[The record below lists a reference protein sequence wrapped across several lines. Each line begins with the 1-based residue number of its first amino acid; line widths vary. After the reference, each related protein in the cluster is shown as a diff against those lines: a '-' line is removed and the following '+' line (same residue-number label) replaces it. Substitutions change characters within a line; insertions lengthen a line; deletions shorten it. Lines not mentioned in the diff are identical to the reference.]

1 MRHPRL
7 TLASAVHPPLVAVA
21 HGSKDPRAAATVS
34 ELLGVVASRAADATG
49 GGVDVRAA
57 FLDHCAPSLA
67 QVLGALDGDT
77 VGDGGRG
84 RRPRAK
90 ARAAVG
96 GLRSDGAQRRSDE
109 GADSGLE
116 RAVGRGP
123 ERSGKTQCIVVPLL
137 LTAAYH
143 SKSDIPAQLAA
154 ALGAADRGTALD
166 VRCADTL
173 GPHPLLLAALERRL
187 REAGVAIDSAADRA
201 RTAVV
206 LAAAGS
212 SDPAANATIGEL
224 AAGWQRDRGWRAV
237 VPAYASA
244 AGPSPAQAVA
254 GLARAGGPVVV
265 ATYLLAPGYFA
276 DKIRAAS
283 AEAGA
288 SAVSG
293 VLGAAPEVADVVLAR
308 YRAAALAA
316 GAADEGLCDRLL
328 PDSGY
333 SGRAV
338 ATRRLGPVSKV
349 LHTGKPTWNGCYG
362 ACAAPRITLRGRL
375 MRPERADRPREEGN
389 AHLARRRVSSRGYVG
404 RVG

>member
-7 TLASAVHPPLVAVA
+7 TLASAAGRPPLVAVA

-34 ELLGVVASRAADATG
+34 ELLGVVAARAAEASGDV
-49 GGVDVRAA
+49 VDVRAA
-57 FLDHCAPSLA
+57 FLDHCAPSLPQA
-67 QVLGALDGDT
+67 LSALGGDR
-77 VGDGGRG
+77 DGGH
-84 RRPRAK
+84 
-90 ARAAVG
+90 ARSCV
-96 GLRSDGAQRRSDE
+96 
-109 GADSGLE
+109 
-116 RAVGRGP
+116 
-123 ERSGKTQCIVVPLL
+123 VVPLL

-154 ALGAADRGTALD
+154 ATGAAGGGPAVD

-187 REAGVAIDSAADRA
+187 REAGVALDSAADRA

-212 SDPAANATIGEL
+212 SDPAANATIAEL

-237 VPAYASA
+237 APAYASA
-244 AGPSPAQAVA
+244 AGPSPAQAVSDLDPA
-254 GLARAGGPVVV
+254 QGPVVV

-283 AEAGA
+283 TDAGA

-308 YRAAALAA
+308 YRAAAALAA
-316 GAADEGLCDRLL
+316 GGAEARLCDRLR
-328 PDSGY
+328 PESGY
-333 SGRAV
+333 SDRAV

-375 MRPERADRPREEGN
+375 MRPERADGPREEGN

>member
-7 TLASAVHPPLVAVA
+7 TLASAVRPPLVAVA

-34 ELLGVVASRAADATG
+34 ELLGLVASRAAVTTG

-57 FLDHCAPSLA
+57 FLDHCAPSLP
-67 QVLGALDGDT
+67 QVLGALHGDAGGDGDA
-77 VGDGGRG
+77 GGG
-84 RRPRAK
+84 G
-90 ARAAVG
+90 ARA
-96 GLRSDGAQRRSDE
+96 RS
-109 GADSGLE
+109 
-116 RAVGRGP
+116 
-123 ERSGKTQCIVVPLL
+123 CIVVPLL

-154 ALGAADRGTALD
+154 ASGAADGGTALD
-166 VRCADTL
+166 VGCADTL

-212 SDPAANATIGEL
+212 SDPAANATIAEL

-254 GLARAGGPVVV
+254 DLTSAEGPVVV

-316 GAADEGLCDRLL
+316 GAADEGQCDRLL

-375 MRPERADRPREEGN
+375 MRPDRADGPREEGN
-389 AHLARRRVSSRGYVG
+389 AHLARRRLSAGCYLG
-404 RVG
+404 RVGK

>member
-7 TLASAVHPPLVAVA
+7 TLASAVRPPLVAVA

-34 ELLGVVASRAADATG
+34 ELLGLVASRAADATG

-67 QVLGALDGDT
+67 QVLGALDGDAD
-77 VGDGGRG
+77 GADGGG
-84 RRPRAK
+84 R
-90 ARAAVG
+90 AR
-96 GLRSDGAQRRSDE
+96 S
-109 GADSGLE
+109 
-116 RAVGRGP
+116 
-123 ERSGKTQCIVVPLL
+123 CIVVPLL

-154 ALGAADRGTALD
+154 ASSAADADGGTALD

-212 SDPAANATIGEL
+212 SDPAANATIAEL

-254 GLARAGGPVVV
+254 DLTRPEGPVVV

-362 ACAAPRITLRGRL
+362 ACAAPGIPLRGRL
-375 MRPERADRPREEGN
+375 MRPQRADGPREEGN
-389 AHLARRRVSSRGYVG
+389 AHLARRRLSAGCYLG
-404 RVG
+404 RVGK